1 MAKRK
6 LQDATPDSFFGLT
19 LTEEQEKM
27 RDAIMNHPN
36 NLITIVPSRSGSGKT
51 TVALACAKLLVE
63 TKGFDCLRYIFATPF
78 ENRLGYTPGDCVEKE
93 SKYIRPLFGALETI
107 RERPEAA
114 IEQMANVDFMKSGL
128 PWIKA
133 YSLNFIRGETYKN
146 CVVFLDEAQNST
158 QMELRTL
165 LSRCDDSCVIIVAG
179 DLNQC
184 DIGTNRS
191 GFKKCIDV
199 YKDKEFATVCNLT
212 KNFRGL
218 VSSAAEEI

>member
-27 RDAIMNHPN
+27 RSAIMNHPN

-51 TVALACAKLLVE
+51 TVALGCAKLLVE
-63 TKGFDCLRYIFATPF
+63 TKGFDCLRYVFATPY
-78 ENRLGYTPGDCVEKE
+78 ENKLGFMPGDVACKE
-93 SKYIRPLFGALETI
+93 YKQVVPLFGAMITLSMNPE
-107 RERPEAA
+107 REVEQIAS
-114 IEQMANVDFMKSGL
+114 IENLKNGSAWV
-128 PWIKA
+128 KA
-133 YSLNFIRGETYKN
+133 HSVNFVRGETYKN
-146 CVVFLDEAQNST
+146 SVVWVEESQNLT
-158 QMELRTL
+158 PLEMRLI
-165 LSRCDDSCVIIVAG
+165 LSRIDDSCAVILTG

-184 DIGTNRS
+184 DIGLNRS
-191 GFKKCIDV
+191 GFQKCIDV
-199 YKDKEFATVCNLT
+199 YKDKDFATICNLT

>member
-6 LQDATPDSFFGLT
+6 IQDATPDNFFGLT

-27 RDAIMNHPN
+27 RSAIMDHPN

-51 TVALACAKLLVE
+51 TVALACAKLLVD

-78 ENRLGYTPGDCVEKE
+78 ENRMGFMPGSLEMKE
-93 SKYIRPLFGALETI
+93 MRYVRPLFGALETI
-107 RERPEAA
+107 RERPESA
-114 IEQMANVDFMKSGL
+114 IEQMANVDYMKGGL

-146 CVVFLDEAQNST
+146 CVVWCDEFQNASPD
-158 QMELRTL
+158 ELKTL
-165 LSRCDDSCVIIVAG
+165 LSRIDDSCVTIITG
-179 DLNQC
+179 DPKQI
-184 DIGTNRS
+184 DIGASKS
-191 GFKKCIDV
+191 GLQRCVDV
-199 YKDKEFATVCNLT
+199 YKDKEFATICNLT

-218 VSSAAEEI
+218 VSSTAEEI

>member
-6 LQDATPDSFFGLT
+6 LQDATPDNFFGLT
-19 LTEEQEKM
+19 LTKEQEEM
-27 RDAIMNHPN
+27 RNAIMDHPN

-78 ENRLGYTPGDCVEKE
+78 ENRLGFTPGNCIEKE

-107 RERPEAA
+107 RERPESA
-114 IEQMANVDFMKSGL
+114 IEQLASMDYVKGGSA
-128 PWIKA
+128 WIKA

-146 CVVFLDEAQNST
+146 CVVFLDEAQNASRLDT
-158 QMELRTL
+158 RTL
-165 LSRCDDSCVIIVAG
+165 LARCADSCVILVAG
-179 DLNQC
+179 DMNQC
-184 DIGTNRS
+184 DIGAQNS
-191 GFKKCIDV
+191 GFQYCIDA
-199 YKDKEFATVCNLT
+199 YKDKEFATICNLT

-218 VSSAAEEI
+218 VSSTAEEI

>member
-27 RDAIMNHPN
+27 RYAIMNHPN

-51 TVALACAKLLVE
+51 TVALACAKLLVD
-63 TKGFDCLRYIFATPF
+63 TKGFDCLRYVFSTPF
-78 ENRLGYTPGDCVEKE
+78 ESRLGFRPGDLSNKE
-93 SKYIRPLFGALETI
+93 QVYVRPLFGALDTI
-107 RERPEAA
+107 RERPESA
-114 IEQMANVDFMKSGL
+114 IEQMANVDYMKGGL

-146 CVVFLDEAQNST
+146 CVVWLDECQNAT
-158 QMELRTL
+158 IDELRTF
-165 LSRCDDSCVIIVAG
+165 LSRIDDSCVSILTG
-179 DLNQC
+179 DPKQI
-184 DIGTNRS
+184 DIGVSRS
-191 GFKKCIDV
+191 GFQRCIDV

-218 VSSAAEEI
+218 VSSTAEEI